1 MATWDPKAY
10 GRFAAE
16 RRRPVDDLIG
26 RLPRPDY
33 VRIADLGC
41 GAAASTAALAERFP
55 SADIYGL
62 DSSAAMISSA
72 RRVLPDREF
81 RVEDIADWRDPRA
94 DLAFSNA
101 ALQWAP
107 DHVAIMARIA
117 SELPAGGALAAQFP
131 DNLDEPSHA
140 LMREI
145 AALPAFRDKLAS
157 QAGERQTIGGFADY
171 EQALAPHCGHI
182 DIWRTVYA
190 HRLEGPEAIVAWVE
204 GAGLRPF
211 LAPLTEAEKADYLAA
226 YQHEIAKAYPR
237 QPSGAVLLAFPRLFV
252 VAAR

>member
-1 MATWDPKAY
+1 MAAWDPQAY

-16 RRRPVDDLIG
+16 RRRPVDDLIA
-26 RLPRPDY
+26 RLPRADY
-33 VRIADLGC
+33 ARIADLGC

-55 SADIYGL
+55 HAEIYGL
-62 DSSAAMISSA
+62 DSSPAMIA
-72 RRVLPDREF
+72 AAHRVLPEREF
-81 RVEDIADWRDPRA
+81 RVEDIAAWRDPRA
-94 DLAFSNA
+94 DLVFSNA
-101 ALQWAP
+101 ALHWVDGHIA
-107 DHVAIMARIA
+107 VMARLA
-117 SELPAGGALAAQFP
+117 SDMPPGGAVAAQFP

-145 AALPAFRDKLAS
+145 AARPAFRDKLA
-157 QAGERQTIGGFADY
+157 ATAAERQAIGSFADY
-171 EQALAPHCGHI
+171 EQALAPHCRHI

-190 HRLEGPEAIVAWVE
+190 HRLDSPKAIVAWVE

-211 LAPLTEAEKADYLAA
+211 LAPLNEAERADYLAI
-226 YQHEIAKAYPR
+226 YEDEIARSYPR